1 METVRKNI
9 TLDKDTYVDIYN
21 FAKSKGMTFSGFLR
35 KAAIEYIQT
44 DENLNLQQYLEK
56 HCDYVD
62 EEEQKWIDS
71 LNINWDELPQEE
83 ITADE
88 LLRS

>member
-1 METVRKNI
+1 METIRKNI
-9 TLDKDTYVDIYN
+9 TLDKDTYTDIVN

-35 KAAIEYIQT
+35 KAALEYMHT
-44 DENLNLQQYLEK
+44 DENMSLAEYLDK
-56 HCDYVD
+56 HCEYAD

-71 LNINWDELPQEE
+71 LNINWDETEFE
-83 ITADE
+83 RFTVEE